1 LSRPGD
7 RLLVQPGG
15 HPSVPSRDRP
25 ERDSRWWNRLSV
37 QAGVGAGVGALRRS
51 CIEAGAFLL
60 ALALML
66 AAAIRLRLAPTGSLL
81 RAMGQSV
88 GAVACAPLVDA
99 RGVARA
105 RLVRRSI
112 RWAARV
118 SPLRSDCLPQALA
131 AATLCRWL
139 MVPVALHLGVR
150 RETKGQGR
158 RPLEAHAWVTAGP
171 VAVSGGDGFESFVAV
186 ACFLSH
192 PPDSEQVP
200 GADEFARVR
209 RREVPAALSLSPDV

>member
-1 LSRPGD
+1 
-7 RLLVQPGG
+7 VQPSG
-15 HPSVPSRDRP
+15 HPQPASRERP
-25 ERDSRWWNRLSV
+25 ERNSRGRSRLS
-37 QAGVGAGVGALRRS
+37 AKASIGAGAYALRRS
-51 CIEAGAFLL
+51 TIEGGGFLV
-60 ALALML
+60 ALALLL
-66 AAAIRLRLAPTGSLL
+66 AAAIQLRLSPTGSLL

-99 RGVARA
+99 REEARA

-112 RWAARV
+112 RRAARV

-139 MVPVALHLGVR
+139 TVPAALHLGVR

-158 RPLEAHAWVTAGP
+158 RQLEAHAWVTAGR
-171 VAVSGGDGFESFVAV
+171 VAVSGGDGFDSFVAV

-192 PPDSEQVP
+192 SRP
-200 GADEFARVR
+200 
-209 RREVPAALSLSPDV
+209 